1 MWRSQLMTTT
11 FRTRLALA
19 PLLCALMSGCAE
31 PQRSYPTRDSPMSIP
46 PSIKETKSLGTP
58 WENEFGLVQG
68 AKAGGVVFFSGQLS
82 LDEKGMVVGK
92 GSMEAQMRQAYA
104 NVVKVLQQFNLTMND
119 VLEETIYVT
128 DMPLALTTGPKVR
141 REIYATE
148 HPAVASTLVQVQR
161 LAFAD
166 ALVEIRIVAKA
177 LPIGLSRSSDSQSD
191 EPPKRRGGRGG
202 GMGRGGAGGTSPY

>member
-1 MWRSQLMTTT
+1 MKTDFLPRLVLVLLMI
-11 FRTRLALA
+11 L
-19 PLLCALMSGCAE
+19 PVWGCAE
-31 PQRSYPTRDSPMSIP
+31 PQRSYPARDYPMSIP
-46 PSIKETKSLGTP
+46 PSIKETKSLGTS

-68 AKAGGVVFFSGQLS
+68 AKAGGVVFLSGQLS

-104 NVVKVLQQFNLTMND
+104 NVAKVLQQFTLTMND

-128 DMPLALTTGPKVR
+128 DMPLALTAGPKVR
-141 REIYATE
+141 RDVYAE

-177 LPIGLSRSSDSQSD
+177 PQVGSSRSSDSQSD

-202 GMGRGGAGGTSPY
+202 GMGRGGAGGSSPF